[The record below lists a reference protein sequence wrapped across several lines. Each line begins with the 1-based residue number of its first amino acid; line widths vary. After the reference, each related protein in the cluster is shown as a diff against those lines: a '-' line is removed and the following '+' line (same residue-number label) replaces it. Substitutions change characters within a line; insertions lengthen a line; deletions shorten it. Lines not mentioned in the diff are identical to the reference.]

1 MAKIL
6 VVDDELVLRE
16 LMKDFLETAGH
27 KVETAETGMQGL
39 EKLRAGGFQMLVCDV
54 NMPGLSG
61 VELLRLV
68 RSDPAFKT
76 LPVLMCTARDTMGE
90 VDLAFEIG
98 ANGYVVKPFNLKSLT
113 ESVSKAFAA
122 KA

>member
-16 LMKDFLETAGH
+16 LMQDFLETAGH
-27 KVETAETGMQGL
+27 KVETAENAMESL
-39 EKLRAGGFQMLVCDV
+39 EKLRAGGFQMMICDV

-68 RSDPAFKT
+68 RRDPAFKT

-90 VDLAFEIG
+90 VDQAFEAG
-98 ANGYVVKPFNLKSLT
+98 ANGYVVKPFDLKSLT
-113 ESVSKAFAA
+113 ESVAKALAA